1 MRVTGAAGAPVPSGP
16 RTDHRRNTK
25 ASSRKGYGGGA
36 HKQTQIM
43 LRPTGQEP
51 GSQQLIRKQSRGAVS
66 RDPEDVLQALLV
78 LERHQGQGGLGG
90 ASWDSLPSQGAAVF
104 RVLQWGVVAAPI
116 GTGCQ
121 SKQWPLWARLGPLA
135 RESGL
140 CKEHR
145 AGVARSFTATGRGLR
160 IPKDRAGSAWQAATS
175 APCRRGSVP
184 GGAEGFS

>member
-1 MRVTGAAGAPVPSGP
+1 M
-16 RTDHRRNTK
+16 
-25 ASSRKGYGGGA
+25 
-36 HKQTQIM
+36 
-43 LRPTGQEP
+43 
-51 GSQQLIRKQSRGAVS
+51 S

-90 ASWDSLPSQGAAVF
+90 ASWDSLPSQGAAGF

-145 AGVARSFTATGRGLR
+145 AGVARSFTATGCGLG
-160 IPKDRAGSAWQAATS
+160 IPKDRAGSTWQAAAS